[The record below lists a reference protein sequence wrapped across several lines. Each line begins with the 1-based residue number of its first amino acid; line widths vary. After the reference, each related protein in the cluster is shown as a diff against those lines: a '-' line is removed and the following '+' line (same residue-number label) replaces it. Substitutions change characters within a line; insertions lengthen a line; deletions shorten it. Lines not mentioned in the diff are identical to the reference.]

1 MNLVASSIQ
10 KIYKDRFSENPSL
23 FFSPGRINI
32 IGEHIDY
39 NDGFVMPAAINKGIY
54 YAIALNNSND
64 IHFYAADVDEYYH
77 TTVDAIHKEDGWKN
91 YVLSVLHQFTLLG
104 VTLRGFNCVLGGD
117 IPVGSGLSS
126 SAAVEGGL
134 AYSINVLLQ
143 VGLNRKELAL
153 LCQRAEHDYPG
164 VKCGIMDQFANM
176 MGKKEEV
183 ILLDCR
189 SLEYDYFPIQLDGW
203 EIVLVNTK
211 VHHSLAGGEYNKRRK
226 NCEDG
231 LKILQANTSI
241 QSFRD
246 VNHPDELLPFKEAMG
261 EEVYQRCL
269 FVVEEIN
276 RTQAASACLQQN
288 DIAALGKLMYATHE
302 GLSQLYEVSCEA
314 LDWLVKDAQKNNA
327 IAGARMMGG
336 GFGGCTI
343 NIIQKEAVAEFTL
356 AVLADYEAEFG
367 QQPEVYVV
375 QTSDGVT
382 ALNVV

>member
-1 MNLVASSIQ
+1 MNLQASSIQ
-10 KIYKDRFSENPSL
+10 KIYKERFSENPSL

-54 YAIALNNSND
+54 YAIALNDSND

-91 YVLSVLHQFTLLG
+91 YVLSVLNQFILLG
-104 VTLRGFNCVLGGD
+104 VTLKGFNCALGGD

-134 AYSINVLLQ
+134 AYGINELLHL
-143 VGLNRKELAL
+143 GIGRKELAL
-153 LCQRAEHDYPG
+153 LCQRAEQDYPG

-176 MGKKEEV
+176 MGKKGEV

-189 SLEYDYFPIQLDGW
+189 SLQHQYFPIQLDGW

-211 VHHSLAGGEYNKRRK
+211 VHHSLAAGEYNKRRK

-231 LKILQANTSI
+231 LTIMKEASAI

-246 VNHPDELLPFKEAMG
+246 IQHINEMLPFKAAMG

-269 FVVEEIN
+269 YVVEEIN
-276 RTQAASACLQQN
+276 RTKAASTCLQQQ
-288 DIAALGKLMYATHE
+288 DVIGLGKLMYATHE
-302 GLSQLYEVSCEA
+302 GLSKLYAVSCEE
-314 LDWLVKDAQKNNA
+314 LDWLVNYVQKNDA

-343 NIIQKEAVAEFTL
+343 NIIKKEAAAEFTRS
-356 AVLADYEAEFG
+356 VLADFEAEFG
-367 QQPEVYVV
+367 KQPEIYVV

-382 ALNVV
+382 ALNAV

>member
-1 MNLVASSIQ
+1 MNQLATSI
-10 KIYKDRFSENPSL
+10 KNIYQERFVENPVL

-54 YAIALNNSND
+54 YAIALNDSND

-77 TTVDAIHKEDGWKN
+77 TTVDTIHKEDGWKN
-91 YVLSVLHQFTLLG
+91 YVLSVLNQFKLLG
-104 VTLRGFNCVLGGD
+104 VTLKGFNCVLGGD

-134 AYSINVLLQ
+134 AYAINEILH
-143 VGLNRKELAL
+143 VGMSRKDLAL
-153 LCQRAEHDYPG
+153 LCQRAEHDYPA
-164 VKCGIMDQFANM
+164 VNCGIMDQFANM

-189 SLEYDYFPIQLDGW
+189 SLDHNYFPIKLDGW

-211 VHHSLAGGEYNKRRK
+211 VQHSLAAGEYNKRRK

-231 LKILQANTSI
+231 LKILQTNTII

-246 VNHPDELLPFKEAMG
+246 VKHPDELLPFKTAMD
-261 EEVYQRCL
+261 EQVYQRCL
-269 FVVEEIN
+269 YVVEEIN
-276 RTQAASACLQQN
+276 RTKNASACLQQH
-288 DIAALGKLMYATHE
+288 DIIGLGKLMYATHE
-302 GLSQLYEVSCEA
+302 GLSKLYEVSCEE
-314 LDWLVKDAQKNNA
+314 LDWLVEYAQKNSY

-343 NIIQKEAVAEFTL
+343 NIIQKEAVADFTL
-356 AVLADYEAEFG
+356 EVLRDFAVKFG

-382 ALNVV
+382 SL

>member
-1 MNLVASSIQ
+1 MNLLAAAIR
-10 KIYKDRFSENPSL
+10 KIYKERFAEDPGL

-54 YAIALNNSND
+54 YAIALNGSNN
-64 IHFYAADVDEYYH
+64 IQFYAADVDEYYH
-77 TTVDAIHKEDGWKN
+77 TTIAAIHKESGWKN
-91 YVLSVLHQFTLLG
+91 YVLSVLNQFQKIG
-104 VTLRGFNCVLGGD
+104 VELKGFNCVLGGD

-134 AYSINVLLQ
+134 AFAINDLLE

-164 VKCGIMDQFANM
+164 VQCGIMDQFANM
-176 MGKKEEV
+176 MGKKDEV

-189 SLEYDYFPIQLDGW
+189 SLEHRYFPIRLGGW

-231 LKILQANTSI
+231 LQLLQSDPAL

-246 VNHPDELLPFKEAMG
+246 IHHADQLLPFRKQMG

-269 FVVEEIN
+269 FVVQEIY
-276 RTQAASACLQQN
+276 RTQQATSCLQEH
-288 DIAALGKLMYATHE
+288 DIEGLGKLMYETHE
-302 GLSQLYEVSCEA
+302 GLSKLYEVSCAE
-314 LDWLVKDAQKNNA
+314 LDWLVTYARKNEA
-327 IAGARMMGG
+327 IAGSRMMGG

-343 NIIQKEAVAEFTL
+343 NLVRREMLVDFT
-356 AVLADYEAEFG
+356 ASVLRDYAHQFG
-367 QQPEVYVV
+367 QEPEVYVV
-375 QTSDGVT
+375 ETADGVSK
-382 ALNVV
+382 LV

>member
-1 MNLVASSIQ
+1 
-10 KIYKDRFSENPSL
+10 
-23 FFSPGRINI
+23 
-32 IGEHIDY
+32 
-39 NDGFVMPAAINKGIY
+39 
-54 YAIALNNSND
+54 
-64 IHFYAADVDEYYH
+64 
-77 TTVDAIHKEDGWKN
+77 
-91 YVLSVLHQFTLLG
+91 
-104 VTLRGFNCVLGGD
+104 
-117 IPVGSGLSS
+117 
-126 SAAVEGGL
+126 
-134 AYSINVLLQ
+134 
-143 VGLNRKELAL
+143 
-153 LCQRAEHDYPG
+153 
-164 VKCGIMDQFANM
+164 MDQFANM

-189 SLEYDYFPIQLDGW
+189 SLEYDYFPIKLDGW

-343 NIIQKEAVAEFTL
+343 NIIQKEAVDEFTR

-382 ALNVV
+382 ELNAV

>member
-1 MNLVASSIQ
+1 MNILASAIQ
-10 KIYKDRFSENPSL
+10 KIYKERFTEDPSL

-54 YAIALNNSND
+54 YAIALNGSND
-64 IHFYAADVDEYYH
+64 IQFYATDVDEYYH
-77 TTVDAIHKEDGWKN
+77 TTVATIHKESSWKN
-91 YVLSVLHQFTLLG
+91 YVLSVLNQFQKIGIELK
-104 VTLRGFNCVLGGD
+104 GFNCVFGGD
-117 IPVGSGLSS
+117 IPIGSGLSS

-134 AYSINVLLQ
+134 AFAVNELLQ
-143 VGLNRKELAL
+143 AGLSRKDLAL

-176 MGKKEEV
+176 MGKKGEV

-189 SLEYDYFPIQLDGW
+189 SLEHHYFPIQLDGW

-226 NCEDG
+226 NCEEG
-231 LKILQANTSI
+231 LKILQTNTSI

-246 VNHPDELLPFKEAMG
+246 VKDIHELLPFKTAMG

-269 FVVEEIN
+269 FVVEEIK
-276 RTQAASACLQQN
+276 RTQSASACLQQN
-288 DIAALGKLMYATHE
+288 DILGLGKLMYATHV
-302 GLSQLYEVSCEA
+302 GLSELYDVSCKE
-314 LDWLVKDAQKNNA
+314 LDWLVDYAQQNKA

-343 NIIQKEAVAEFTL
+343 NIIQKEAVAEFTH
-356 AVLADYEAEFG
+356 AVSTDYLEKFG
-367 QQPEVYVV
+367 RQPEVYVV
-375 QTSDGVT
+375 ETSDGVT
-382 ALNVV
+382 AL

>member
-1 MNLVASSIQ
+1 MNELATSI
-10 KIYKDRFSENPSL
+10 KNIYQERFLENPSL
-23 FFSPGRINI
+23 YFSPGRINI

-54 YAIALNNSND
+54 YAIALNDSND

-77 TTVDAIHKEDGWKN
+77 TTVETIHKEDGWKN
-91 YVLSVLHQFTLLG
+91 YVLSVLNQFKLLG
-104 VTLRGFNCVLGGD
+104 VSLKGFNCVLGGD

-134 AYSINVLLQ
+134 AYAINDQLHL
-143 VGLNRKELAL
+143 GMSRKELAL

-189 SLEYDYFPIQLDGW
+189 SLEHDYFPIKLDGW

-211 VHHSLAGGEYNKRRK
+211 VHHSLAAGEYNKRRK

-231 LKILQANTSI
+231 LNIMQANSGI

-246 VNHPDELLPFKEAMG
+246 IQHIDELLPFKHTMG

-269 FVVEEIN
+269 YVVQEIN
-276 RTQAASACLQQN
+276 RTRSASTCLQQH
-288 DIAALGKLMYATHE
+288 DIIGLGKLMYDTHE
-302 GLSQLYEVSCEA
+302 GLSTLYEVSCEE
-314 LDWLVKDAQKNNA
+314 LDWLVTYAQKNST

-343 NIIQKEAVAEFTL
+343 NIIQKEAVAAFTIS
-356 AVLADYEAEFG
+356 VLNDYAAQFG

-382 ALNVV
+382 ALNKF